1 MVKTVGK
8 TSGGRRPGL
17 ISAVRKPVDSRT
29 RGRRTGRD
37 LLIVTVLGILFIIVF
52 AAVFLR
58 QPQDQGIRLWM
69 LNHGPDQLVIVNPDT
84 GEPDKELLIA
94 DGLQQI
100 IFNNRKDAAFV
111 ANVVDVSNRIT
122 LVDTRSYLK
131 TDQLIVDGVPQGL
144 AIFPDDRYLA
154 VIVGNK
160 TDFMAG
166 GFDVLDLQ
174 QASSADPTRKRV
186 VYRERNLSLTAFIA
200 VDDHGENIF
209 CLDARASELFIFS
222 MSQKKMVR
230 TIDIGAAPMGLLYPK
245 QGDKFFVSSI
255 YNDSITVFNKA
266 EDAKDINIVGRVTY
280 DRFRHMALSP
290 DARTLY
296 APIWETKEVAVV
308 DVPSLKV
315 VKSYKTPTAPSL
327 ITLSPD
333 GSEIYTVSLDPGEA
347 YVIDAGDGT
356 IKRTIPTKGEF
367 RDIKVISDSEKPAT
381 RR

>member
-37 LLIVTVLGILFIIVF
+37 LLIVTVLGILFIVIF

-58 QPQDQGIRLWM
+58 HPQDRGIRLWM
-69 LNHGPDQLVIVNPDT
+69 LNHGPDQLVVINPDT
-84 GEPDKELLIA
+84 GESDKELLIA
-94 DGLQQI
+94 DGLQQF
-100 IFNNRKDAAFV
+100 IFNHRKDTAYV
-111 ANVVDVSNRIT
+111 ANVVDVSNRVT

-131 TDQLIVDGVPQGL
+131 TDQVIVEGVPQGL
-144 AIFPDDRYLA
+144 AMFPDDRYLA

-174 QASSADPTRKRV
+174 EASTADPSRKRV
-186 VYRERNLSLTAFIA
+186 AYHERNLSLTSFIA
-200 VDDHGENIF
+200 VDDKGENIF
-209 CLDARASELFIFS
+209 CLDAKASELFIFS
-222 MSQKKMVR
+222 MSQKKLVR
-230 TIDIGAAPMGLLYPK
+230 TIDIGAAPMGLLYPE

-255 YNDSITVFNKA
+255 ANESITVFNKA

-280 DRFRHMALSP
+280 KRFRHMALSP
-290 DARTLY
+290 DAKTLY
-296 APIWETKEVAVV
+296 APVWETKEVAVI

-315 VKSYKTPTAPSL
+315 AKTYKTPTSPGLAAM
-327 ITLSPD
+327 SPD
-333 GSEIYTVSLDPGEA
+333 GSEIYVVSLDSGEV
-347 YVIDAGDGT
+347 YVIDSASGT

-367 RDIKVISDSEKPAT
+367 RDIKVIQDSEKPAT
-381 RR
+381 G